1 MIVAILLFFI
11 GLLLGI
17 VGYNYFN
24 KIKASKI
31 NWEGLQ
37 IENNED
43 NTKKIEINTTEDL
56 TNLLNNIQKDLYV
69 LSAAIIAVGQKK

>member
-1 MIVAILLFFI
+1 MIVAILLFFV

-17 VGYNYFN
+17 VGYNYVN
-24 KIKASKI
+24 KIQASKI

>member
-1 MIVAILLFFI
+1 MIVAILLFFV

-17 VGYNYFN
+17 VSYNYVN
-24 KIKASKI
+24 KIQASKI

-56 TNLLNNIQKDLYV
+56 ANLLNNIQKDLYV
-69 LSAAIIAVGQKK
+69 LSAAVIALGHKK

>member
-17 VGYNYFN
+17 VGYNYVN
-24 KIKASKI
+24 KIQASKI

-56 TNLLNNIQKDLYV
+56 ANLLNNIQKDLYV
-69 LSAAIIAVGQKK
+69 LSAAIIALGQK

>member
-1 MIVAILLFFI
+1 MIVAILLFFV

-17 VGYNYFN
+17 VGYNYVN
-24 KIKASKI
+24 KIQASKI

-56 TNLLNNIQKDLYV
+56 ANLLNNIQKDLYV
-69 LSAAIIAVGQKK
+69 LSAAVIALGQKK

>member
-1 MIVAILLFFI
+1 MIVAILLFFV

-17 VGYNYFN
+17 VGYNYVN
-24 KIKASKI
+24 KIQASKI

-56 TNLLNNIQKDLYV
+56 ANLLNNIQKDLYV
-69 LSAAIIAVGQKK
+69 LSAAVIALGHKK

>member
-17 VGYNYFN
+17 VGYNYVN
-24 KIKASKI
+24 KIQASKI

-56 TNLLNNIQKDLYV
+56 ANLLNNIQKDLYV
-69 LSAAIIAVGQKK
+69 LSAAVIALGHKK

>member
-17 VGYNYFN
+17 VGYNYVN
-24 KIKASKI
+24 KIQASKI